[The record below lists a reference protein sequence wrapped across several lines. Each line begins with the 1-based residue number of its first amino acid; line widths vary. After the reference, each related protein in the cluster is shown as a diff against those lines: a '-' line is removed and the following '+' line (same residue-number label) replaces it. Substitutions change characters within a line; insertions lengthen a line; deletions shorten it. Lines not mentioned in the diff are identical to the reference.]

1 MTRRLPTTTSH
12 YAAANLQAAVAAL
25 ALSQARLEK
34 TRILAPFAGTAGLR
48 RVSPGDYV
56 GTGQD
61 LVNLEA
67 MTTMKVDFRV
77 DQTALPALRVG
88 QSLQVEIDA
97 WPGERFDAEVYAID
111 PRVADSTRSIALR
124 ARMANPD
131 GRLRP
136 GQFARVRLT
145 VERRQDAIVIP
156 EQAVFPRGEQQ
167 FVFVVADGRAQ
178 LRAVRLGQRVP
189 GSTEIVDGLQVGEA
203 VVVAGV
209 QLLSDGRP
217 VREERVDVSSA
228 R

>member
-1 MTRRLPTTTSH
+1 VTTS
-12 YAAANLQAAVAAL
+12 
-25 ALSQARLEK
+25 
-34 TRILAPFAGTAGLR
+34 
-48 RVSPGDYV
+48 
-56 GTGQD
+56 
-61 LVNLEA
+61 
-67 MTTMKVDFRV
+67 KVDFRV